1 MVFLLSFIRLLS
13 WLMLKIFFIVKCCNR
28 ITIKRSRLINAE
40 TYEETESKL
49 FFHPA
54 KREGKISKDRYKSLQ
69 NF

>member
-1 MVFLLSFIRLLS
+1 M
-13 WLMLKIFFIVKCCNR
+13 
-28 ITIKRSRLINAE
+28 ITIKRSRLINVE

-54 KREGKISKDRYKSLQ
+54 KRKGKISKDRYKSLQ